1 MTRFRFVLSWILG
14 FALVAVLA
22 ANAGRRTATQS
33 TGGVPSRSFEFT
45 YQVHVPANTD
55 PAGLTR
61 LRIPLPQ
68 TDGYQDIR
76 GLQIDSP
83 VNYAQGRDREY
94 GNAFAAFTPPA
105 QQSAGGFHDLRR
117 FTILRFQHRVALVA
131 AALRNLSLRT

>member
-1 MTRFRFVLSWILG
+1 MTRFRFVLSSVLV

-22 ANAGRRTATQS
+22 AHAGRRTATQS

-45 YQVHVPANTD
+45 YQVHVPANAD

-61 LRIPLPQ
+61 LWIPRPQ
-68 TDGYQDIR
+68 TAGYQDLR

-94 GNAFAAFTPPA
+94 GNAFAAFTPTA
-105 QQSAGGFHDLRR
+105 HKSAGR
-117 FTILRFQHRVALVA
+117 FEPLLRFPDVPPADR
-131 AALRNLSLRT
+131 AALGPA